1 MRKLLPGLL
10 ILISL
15 LLGIFLLLKGL
26 GIPGQDTSSELTPLS
41 LSLQGPEAAHV
52 GQILP
57 VTLNISGNQPVGE
70 LTVEVAISTPYL
82 QVRDYDADIPGIQA
96 MPLTLPASAHLQ
108 KNEVGADGVL
118 RYQVSGLGTS
128 VVPSGTLFLI
138 PLTPVASGLGEVAI
152 QAVVA
157 TRPDGTQLPVQSL
170 YSSLEIAISAEG
182 EAAASYLEPV
192 SLPSLSL
199 KDVSAVPW
207 GYEKGIAVFTLSN

>member
-15 LLGIFLLLKGL
+15 LLGIFLLLMGL
-26 GIPGQDTSSELTPLS
+26 GMPGRDVSPELTPLS

-57 VTLNISGNQPVGE
+57 VTLNIWGDQPVGE

-96 MPLTLPASAHLQ
+96 MPLTLPESAQLQ
-108 KNEVGADGVL
+108 QNEVGSDGVL
-118 RYQVSGLGTS
+118 RYQVSGLGSS
-128 VVPSGTLFLI
+128 VIPSGTLLLI
-138 PLTPVASGLGEVAI
+138 PLTPVASGLGEVTI

-157 TRPDGTQLPVQSL
+157 TKPDGTRLPVQST

-182 EAAASYLEPV
+182 ETSVSRSSPV
-192 SLPSLSL
+192 SPLSL
-199 KDVSAVPW
+199 KDASSAPF
-207 GYEKGIAVFTLSN
+207 GHEEKEFTFALSN